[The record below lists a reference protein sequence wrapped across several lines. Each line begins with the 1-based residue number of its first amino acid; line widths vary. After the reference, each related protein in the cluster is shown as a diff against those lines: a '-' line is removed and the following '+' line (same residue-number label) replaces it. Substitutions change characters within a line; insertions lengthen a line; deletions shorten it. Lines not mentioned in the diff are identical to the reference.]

1 MLSHELQSAEVD
13 YHRLMVSRPFR
24 ATMLLIKS
32 LSLRFNRTMAKT
44 QKELAFLRDLYIDE
58 QWTKRFTDLFDKHVV
73 FSDEE
78 NLLYINA
85 GTGNHSFALRERI
98 DEKIDIFA
106 ACEDEDLLIIARDKA
121 AVIRSDIDFSMIRF
135 EDDAFDTVI
144 ADASFVPPA
153 KLAAMFEEAVR
164 AAKPGGKIAIVLTA
178 AGSFGEIFS
187 LLWEVL
193 FNEDLGEHGAAAE
206 TMIKALPTV
215 SMVEEMARDS
225 GLVNINTE
233 TANEVFEFENG
244 TEFVNSPLVADF
256 LMPQWLATLT
266 ESEKEQV
273 TEKLAQLIDAED
285 DTLTFRFSVKAT
297 LLIGSKRISS

>member
-1 MLSHELQSAEVD
+1 
-13 YHRLMVSRPFR
+13 
-24 ATMLLIKS
+24 MLLIK
-32 LSLRFNRTMAKT
+32 LPSLRFNRTMAKT
-44 QKELAFLRDLYIDE
+44 PKELAFLRDLYIDE
-58 QWTKRFTDLFDKHVV
+58 QWTKRFTDLFDKHLV

-106 ACEDEDLLIIARDKA
+106 TCEDENLLTIARDKA
-121 AVIRSDIDFSMIRF
+121 AVIRSEIDFSMIRF
-135 EDDAFDTVI
+135 EDSAFDTVI
-144 ADASFVPPA
+144 ADASFAPPGELGEMIAETVRVA
-153 KLAAMFEEAVR
+153 KH
-164 AAKPGGKIAIVLTA
+164 GGKIAIVLAA

-206 TMIKALPTV
+206 KMVRELPTL
-215 SMVEEMARDS
+215 SKVEELARNS
-225 GLVNINTE
+225 GLVNIETQ

-256 LMPQWLATLT
+256 LMPQWLETLS

-273 TEKLAQLIDAED
+273 TEKLAQLVDAED
-285 DTLTFRFSVKAT
+285 GTLTFRFSVKAT
-297 LLIGSKRISS
+297 ILQGEKG